1 MCNLHVSLLLFRKK
15 PTNES
20 FVECFKSAES
30 PDLFSPISMAILL
43 KKKINLSQYEQYVL
57 PAYSIL
63 PEVSWPTHPHAKC
76 KQSPV
81 HTAVKL

>member
-43 KKKINLSQYEQYVL
+43 KKKNKPLTV
-57 PAYSIL
+57 
-63 PEVSWPTHPHAKC
+63 
-76 KQSPV
+76 
-81 HTAVKL
+81 